1 MAMVPRT
8 SPGPGRHLGVKPVHD
23 PKLEEALF
31 EEGQE
36 QFWKTVI
43 DTMMDGLLV
52 VDLEGVILSVNQA
65 MEQITGYRR
74 EELIGQPCTI
84 LKCHTCLDS
93 VILGQRKECELF
105 RRGFV
110 RRRKCVLERKDGTP
124 LPVLKNAA
132 VLKDRQ
138 GKVVAGVENFTDL
151 SEVEAKERVIS
162 HLRRELSRE
171 ELPHDPPVKSP
182 DMMQLF
188 ISRLRQ
194 ELNKDDGFHGII
206 GRSPIMVQLFTLI
219 SSAAQSEA
227 PVVIYGESGT
237 GKELAA
243 AAIHRLSPR
252 HQGPFIKVNSAALN
266 ESLLESEL
274 FGHVKGAFTGADR
287 TRVGRFEAAN
297 GGDIFLDEVGDLP
310 MPTQAKLL
318 RVLQEKIIEKVGDH
332 APIPVNVR
340 VITATNKDL
349 HRLMALGRFREDL
362 YYRIGV
368 IPIHLPPLRER
379 REDIPLLV
387 KAFIDRARR
396 KTRKPLAG
404 ISDEALELLSGHDWP
419 GNIRELINVIEYA
432 FVLCPAGS
440 ILPEHLPA
448 TFQHRSG
455 APPARQGSRPERA
468 QDERQRLIEAINQAG
483 GKKSEAAR
491 LLGISRVTL
500 WKLLKAHDILVEKI
514 IRG

>member
-1 MAMVPRT
+1 M
-8 SPGPGRHLGVKPVHD
+8 GVKPL
-23 PKLEEALF
+23 PGKEEAPEVLF

-36 QFWKTVI
+36 HFWKTVI

-52 VDLEGVILSVNQA
+52 VDVEGVILSVNQA
-65 MEQITGYRR
+65 MEQITGYSR
-74 EELIGQPCTI
+74 EELVGQPCTI
-84 LKCHTCLDS
+84 LKCHTCMDS
-93 VILGQRKECELF
+93 VILGRKNECELF
-105 RRGFV
+105 RRGYV
-110 RRRKCVLERKDGTP
+110 RRRKCVLEKKDGTP
-124 LPVLKNAA
+124 LPVLKNATT
-132 VLKDRQ
+132 LKDRR
-138 GKVVAGVENFTDL
+138 GEVVAGVENFTDL

-162 HLRRELSRE
+162 HLRRELRQE
-171 ELPHDPPVKSP
+171 PAYDLPAKSP

-188 ISRLRQ
+188 ITRLRQ
-194 ELNKDDGFHGII
+194 EVNKEDGFQGII
-206 GRSPIMVQLFTLI
+206 GTSPVMVQLFTLI

-237 GKELAA
+237 GKELVA

-266 ESLLESEL
+266 ESLLESEI

-287 TRVGRFEAAN
+287 TRVGRFEAAH

-318 RVLQEKIIEKVGDH
+318 RVLQEKVIEKVGDH

-387 KAFIDRARR
+387 KVFIDRARR
-396 KTRKPLAG
+396 QTRKPLSG
-404 ISDEALELLSGHDWP
+404 ISDAALDLLTGHDWP
-419 GNIRELINVIEYA
+419 GNVRELINVIEYA
-432 FVLCPAGS
+432 FVLCPEGA
-440 ILPEHLPA
+440 IQAEHLPA
-448 TFQHRSG
+448 TFHQRS
-455 APPARQGSRPERA
+455 ARPRLERRVGRLGRA
-468 QDERQRLIEAINQAG
+468 SDERQRLIDAINAAG

-491 LLGISRVTL
+491 LLGVSRVTL
-500 WKLLKAHDILVEKI
+500 WKLLKVHAIQVDKI
-514 IRG
+514 IRS

>member
-1 MAMVPRT
+1 M
-8 SPGPGRHLGVKPVHD
+8 SG
-23 PKLEEALF
+23 KLLREQQPETLF

-36 QFWKTVI
+36 HFWKTVI

-52 VDLEGVILSVNQA
+52 VDMEGVILSVNQA
-65 MEQITGYRR
+65 MEQITGYTR

-84 LKCHTCLDS
+84 LRCHTCLDS
-93 VILGQRKECELF
+93 VMLDGKKECELF

-110 RRRKCVLERKDGTP
+110 RRRKCVLERKDSTP

-132 VLKDRQ
+132 VLKDSQ
-138 GKVVAGVENFTDL
+138 GRVVAGVENLTDL

-171 ELPHDPPVKSP
+171 EPAYGPAVQSP

-194 ELNKDDGFHGII
+194 EVNKEDGFHGII
-206 GRSPIMVQLFTLI
+206 GTSPVMVQLFTLI
-219 SSAAQSEA
+219 SGAAQSEA

-237 GKELAA
+237 GKELVA

-252 HQGPFIKVNSAALN
+252 HRGPFIKVNSAALN

-297 GGDIFLDEVGDLP
+297 GGNIFLDEVGDLP
-310 MPTQAKLL
+310 MATQAKLL
-318 RVLQEKIIEKVGDH
+318 RVLQEKVIEKVGDH
-332 APIPVNVR
+332 APISVNVR

-379 REDIPLLV
+379 REDIPLMV

-396 KTRKPLAG
+396 QTRKPLTG
-404 ISDEALELLSGHDWP
+404 ISAAALDLLIGHDWP
-419 GNIRELINVIEYA
+419 GNVRELINVIEFA
-432 FVLCPAGS
+432 FVLCPEGP
-440 ILPEHLPA
+440 IQPEHLPA
-448 TFQHRSG
+448 TFHQKAAPLIRERRAGRS
-455 APPARQGSRPERA
+455 ARA
-468 QDERQRLIEAINQAG
+468 LDERQRLIDAINGSG

-500 WKLLKAHDILVEKI
+500 WKLLKVHDIQVDKI
-514 IRG
+514 IRS

>member
-1 MAMVPRT
+1 V
-8 SPGPGRHLGVKPVHD
+8 GIKPLRGQQEA
-23 PKLEEALF
+23 PEALF

-36 QFWKTVI
+36 HFWKTVI
-43 DTMMDGLLV
+43 DTMIDGLLV
-52 VDLEGVILSVNQA
+52 VDVEGVILSVNLA
-65 MEQITGYRR
+65 MEQITGYTR

-93 VILGQRKECELF
+93 VILGRKNECELF

-110 RRRKCVLERKDGTP
+110 RRRKCVLEKKDGTP

-132 VLKDRQ
+132 VLKDRS

-162 HLRRELSRE
+162 HLRRSLSRE
-171 ELPHDPPVKSP
+171 EPSYDPPVKSP

-194 ELNKDDGFHGII
+194 EINKEDGFQGII
-206 GRSPIMVQLFTLI
+206 GTSPVMVQLFTLI

-237 GKELAA
+237 GKELVA

-287 TRVGRFEAAN
+287 TRMGRFEAAN

-310 MPTQAKLL
+310 MSTQAKLL

-362 YYRIGV
+362 FYRIGV

-396 KTRKPLAG
+396 KTRKPLSG
-404 ISDEALELLSGHDWP
+404 ISDAAMDRLTGHDWP
-419 GNIRELINVIEYA
+419 GNVRELINVIEYG
-432 FVLCPAGS
+432 FVLCPEGA
-440 ILPEHLPA
+440 IAPEHLPA
-448 TFQHRSG
+448 TFHQKS
-455 APPARQGSRPERA
+455 APPLQARRAGRPGRVA
-468 QDERQRLIEAINQAG
+468 DERQRLIDAMNQAG
-483 GKKSEAAR
+483 GKKNEAAH

-500 WKLLKAHDILVEKI
+500 WKLLKAHNIQVDKI

>member
-1 MAMVPRT
+1 MRRT
-8 SPGPGRHLGVKPVHD
+8 
-23 PKLEEALF
+23 EALF
-31 EEGQE
+31 QEGQE

-43 DTMMDGLLV
+43 DTMVDGLLV
-52 VDLEGVILSVNQA
+52 VDVEGVILSVNQA
-65 MEQITGYRR
+65 MEQITGFSR
-74 EELIGQPCTI
+74 EELIGQPCGI
-84 LKCHTCLDS
+84 IKCQSCLDTIS
-93 VILGQRKECELF
+93 PGQRKECELF
-105 RRGFV
+105 RRGYV
-110 RRRKCVLERKDGTP
+110 RRSKCVLEKKDGTP
-124 LPVLKNAA
+124 VPILKNAA
-132 VLKDRQ
+132 VLKDGAGR
-138 GKVVAGVENFTDL
+138 VVAGVENFTDL

-171 ELPHDPPVKSP
+171 ETLLDSPTQSP

-188 ISRLRQ
+188 ISRLRR
-194 ELNKDDGFHGII
+194 EMNREEGFHGII
-206 GRSPIMVQLFTLI
+206 GTSPVMIQLFTLI

-237 GKELAA
+237 GKELVA
-243 AAIHRLSPR
+243 AAIHQLSPR
-252 HQGPFIKVNSAALN
+252 HRGPFIKVNSAALN

-287 TRVGRFEAAN
+287 TRVGRFEAAH

-318 RVLQEKIIEKVGDH
+318 RVLQEKVIEKVGDH

-368 IPIHLPPLRER
+368 IPILLPPLRER

-387 KAFIDRARR
+387 QAFIARARR
-396 KTRKPLAG
+396 QTRKPING
-404 ISDEALELLSGHDWP
+404 INEEALHSLISHDWP
-419 GNIRELINVIEYA
+419 GNVRELINVIEYG
-432 FVLCPAGS
+432 FVLCPGGNIQS
-440 ILPEHLPA
+440 EHLPA
-448 TFQHRSG
+448 TFQQQPESP
-455 APPARQGSRPERA
+455 PPARQGGRA
-468 QDERQRLIEAINQAG
+468 ARAPDERQRLIDAINEAG

-500 WKLLKAHDILVEKI
+500 WKLLKAYEIQVDKI
-514 IRG
+514 IRS

>member
-1 MAMVPRT
+1 
-8 SPGPGRHLGVKPVHD
+8 LKD
-23 PKLEEALF
+23 KLVRIEKSLF
-31 EEGQE
+31 HEGQD

-52 VDLEGVILSVNQA
+52 VDVEGVILSVNQA
-65 MEQITGYRR
+65 MEQITGFTR
-74 EELIGQPCTI
+74 EELVGQPCTL
-84 LKCHTCLDS
+84 LKCHTCMDS
-93 VILGQRKECELF
+93 VILRERKECELF
-105 RRGFV
+105 RRGHV
-110 RRRKCVLERKDGTP
+110 RRRKCILEKKDGTP

-132 VLKDRQ
+132 VLKDSTGR
-138 GKVVAGVENFTDL
+138 VVAGVENITDL

-171 ELPHDPPVKSP
+171 EASLDSSGKSP

-194 ELNKDDGFHGII
+194 ELHKEEGFHGII
-206 GRSPIMVQLFTLI
+206 GTSPVMVQLFTLI

-237 GKELAA
+237 GKELVA

-318 RVLQEKIIEKVGDH
+318 RVLQEKVIEKVGDH
-332 APIPVNVR
+332 APIPVRVR

-349 HRLMALGRFREDL
+349 HRLMAQGRFREDL

-379 REDIPLLV
+379 REDIPLMV
-387 KAFIDRARR
+387 KAFIARARR
-396 KTRKPLAG
+396 QTRKPLSG
-404 ISDEALELLSGHDWP
+404 ISDEALDRLLSHDWP
-419 GNIRELINVIEYA
+419 GNVRELINVIEYG
-432 FVLCPAGS
+432 FVLCPGGA

-448 TFQHRSG
+448 TFQQKQAR
-455 APPARQGSRPERA
+455 PAQVRQGGHPERA
-468 QDERQRLIEAINQAG
+468 PDERRRLIDAINEAG

-500 WKLLKAHDILVEKI
+500 WKLLKAHDIQVDKI
-514 IRG
+514 IRS

>member
-1 MAMVPRT
+1 VAI
-8 SPGPGRHLGVKPVHD
+8 KPVSREFSGAH
-23 PKLEEALF
+23 EALLH
-31 EEGQE
+31 EGQE

-52 VDLEGVILSVNQA
+52 VGMEGVILSVNQA
-65 MEQITGYRR
+65 MEQITGYTR
-74 EELIGQPCTI
+74 EELVGQPCTI
-84 LKCHTCLDS
+84 LKCHTCLDAMT
-93 VILGQRKECELF
+93 LGQRKECELF
-105 RRGFV
+105 RRGQL

-124 LPVLKNAA
+124 LPVLKNAT
-132 VLKDRQ
+132 VLKDSAGR
-138 GKVVAGVENFTDL
+138 VVAGVENFTDM

-171 ELPHDPPVKSP
+171 ETSFDTPAESP

-194 ELNKDDGFHGII
+194 EMNKEEGFHGII
-206 GRSPIMVQLFTLI
+206 GTSPVMMQLFTLV

-227 PVVIYGESGT
+227 PVLIYGESGT
-237 GKELAA
+237 GKELVAA
-243 AAIHRLSPR
+243 AVHRLSPR
-252 HQGPFIKVNSAALN
+252 HHGPFIKVNSAALN

-310 MPTQAKLL
+310 MSTQAKLL

-387 KAFIDRARR
+387 KAFIGRARR
-396 KTRKPLAG
+396 QTRKPLTG
-404 ISDEALELLSGHDWP
+404 ISDEVLELLISHDWP
-419 GNIRELINVIEYA
+419 GNVRELINVIEYA
-432 FVLCPAGS
+432 FVLCSGGV
-440 ILPEHLPA
+440 IQPEHLPA
-448 TFQHRSG
+448 TFQQKPEPPPRLGQEGRRVRS
-455 APPARQGSRPERA
+455 P
-468 QDERQRLIEAINQAG
+468 DERQRLIDAINEAG
-483 GKKSEAAR
+483 GKKGEAAR

-500 WKLLKAHDILVEKI
+500 WKLLKAHDIQVDRI
-514 IRG
+514 IRR

>member
-1 MAMVPRT
+1 LAIKPFEHAFPKP
-8 SPGPGRHLGVKPVHD
+8 PGSLLD
-23 PKLEEALF
+23 ES
-31 EEGQE
+31 QD
-36 QFWKTVI
+36 QFWRTVI
-43 DTMMDGLLV
+43 NTMIDGLLV
-52 VDLEGVILSVNQA
+52 VDLEGMILSANQA
-65 MEQITGYRR
+65 MEQITGYSRT
-74 EELIGQPCTI
+74 ELVGQPCTI
-84 LKCHTCLDS
+84 LKCHCCLDA
-93 VILGQRKECELF
+93 VVMGQKKDCELF
-105 RRGFV
+105 RRGRV
-110 RRRKCVLERKDGTP
+110 RRRKCILERKDGAP
-124 LPVLKNAA
+124 LPVLKNAT
-132 VLKDRQ
+132 VLKDGNGR
-138 GKVVAGVENFTDL
+138 VVAGVENFTDL

-171 ELPHDPPVKSP
+171 EPSFGTVSKSP

-194 ELNKDDGFHGII
+194 EMNQEEGFHGII
-206 GRSPIMVQLFTLI
+206 GTSPVMMQLFTLI

-237 GKELAA
+237 GKELVA

-252 HQGPFIKVNSAALN
+252 HHGPFIKVNSAALN

-297 GGDIFLDEVGDLP
+297 RGDIFLDEVGDLP

-318 RVLQEKIIEKVGDH
+318 RVLQEKVIEKVGDH

-387 KAFIDRARR
+387 KAFIGRVRR
-396 KTRKPLAG
+396 HPRNPLTG
-404 ISDEALELLSGHDWP
+404 ISDAALDLLISHDWP
-419 GNIRELINVIEYA
+419 GNVRELINVIEYA
-432 FVLCPAGS
+432 FVLCPGGV
-440 ILPEHLPA
+440 IQPEH
-448 TFQHRSG
+448 F
-455 APPARQGSRPERA
+455 PPTLQPRPERPA
-468 QDERQRLIEAINQAG
+468 RLRQPERRVRSLDERQRLIDAINEAE
-483 GKKSEAAR
+483 GKKTEAAR

-500 WKLLKAHDILVEKI
+500 WKLLKAHDIQVDKI
-514 IRG
+514 IRS

>member
-1 MAMVPRT
+1 MPGKPLADKLPGVP
-8 SPGPGRHLGVKPVHD
+8 
-23 PKLEEALF
+23 EALF
-31 EEGQE
+31 EDGQE
-36 QFWKTVI
+36 HFWKTVI

-52 VDLEGVILSVNQA
+52 VGVEGVILSVNQA
-65 MEQITGYRR
+65 MEHITGYTRD
-74 EELIGQPCTI
+74 ELVGQPCTI
-84 LKCHTCLDS
+84 LKCNTCLDS
-93 VILGQRKECELF
+93 IVMGRKKECELF
-105 RRGFV
+105 RQGHV
-110 RRRKCVLERKDGTP
+110 RRRKCVLVRKDGTP
-124 LPVLKNAA
+124 LPVMKNAA
-132 VLKDRQ
+132 ILKDSA
-138 GKVVAGVENFTDL
+138 GKVVAGVENLTDL
-151 SEVEAKERVIS
+151 SEVEAKERVIT
-162 HLRRELSRE
+162 HLRRELS
-171 ELPHDPPVKSP
+171 HDAARKLPVKSP
-182 DMMQLF
+182 DMMQMF

-194 ELNKDDGFHGII
+194 ELNKEDGFHGII
-206 GRSPIMVQLFTLI
+206 GKSPVMVQLFILI

-237 GKELAA
+237 GKELVA

-252 HQGPFIKVNSAALN
+252 HQRAFIKVNSAALN

-287 TRVGRFEAAN
+287 TRLGRFEAAN

-310 MPTQAKLL
+310 MSTQAKLL
-318 RVLQEKIIEKVGDH
+318 RVLQEKVIEKVGDH

-340 VITATNKDL
+340 IITATNKDL

-396 KTRKPLAG
+396 QTRKPLTG
-404 ISDEALELLSGHDWP
+404 ISDEAMDLLTSHDWP
-419 GNIRELINVIEYA
+419 GNVRELINVIEYA
-432 FVLCPAGS
+432 FVLCLEGAIG
-440 ILPEHLPA
+440 PEHLPA
-448 TFQHRSG
+448 TFHPRSARPREERRLGRG
-455 APPARQGSRPERA
+455 A
-468 QDERQRLIEAINQAG
+468 DERQRLIDAINQAG

-500 WKLLKAHDILVEKI
+500 WKLLKVHDIQVEKI

>member
-1 MAMVPRT
+1 MA
-8 SPGPGRHLGVKPVHD
+8 GKPLPD
-23 PKLEEALF
+23 RLILAQEALF

-52 VDLEGVILSVNQA
+52 VDVEGVILSVNLA
-65 MEQITGYRR
+65 MEQITGYSRN
-74 EELIGQPCTI
+74 ELIGQPCTI

-93 VILGQRKECELF
+93 VFPGGRRECELF
-105 RRGFV
+105 RRGSV

-124 LPVLKNAA
+124 LPVMKNAA
-132 VLKDRQ
+132 VLKDRS
-138 GKVVAGVENFTDL
+138 GKVVAGVENLTDL

-171 ELPHDPPVKSP
+171 EVSYDLPAKSP
-182 DMMQLF
+182 DMMHLF

-194 ELNKDDGFHGII
+194 ELNQEDAFHGII
-206 GRSPIMVQLFTLI
+206 GRSPVMVQLFTLI

-237 GKELAA
+237 GKELVA

-252 HQGPFIKVNSAALN
+252 CQGPFIKVNSAALN

-349 HRLMALGRFREDL
+349 HRLMASGRFREDL
-362 YYRIGV
+362 FYRIGV

-387 KAFIDRARR
+387 KAFINRARR
-396 KTRKPLAG
+396 QTRKPLTG
-404 ISDEALELLSGHDWP
+404 VSDEVLGLLNSHDWP
-419 GNIRELINVIEYA
+419 GNVRELINVIEYA
-432 FVLCPAGS
+432 FVLCAEGT

-448 TFQHRSG
+448 SFQ
-455 APPARQGSRPERA
+455 PKPERA
-468 QDERQRLIEAINQAG
+468 ARVRPATRAGRGLDERQRLIDAINEAG

-500 WKLLKAHDILVEKI
+500 WKLLKAHDIQVDKI